1 MSSED
6 TEWELL
12 EKRINDAKKPDPVA
26 PTLRRATI
34 KIDDELNNLIKEVL
48 NHHRESLVINT
59 NIIEGLLKTTERI
72 EITLITTDG
81 DEE

>member
-6 TEWELL
+6 TEWKLL
-12 EKRINDAKKPDPVA
+12 EKRLEHAKKPDPVA

-34 KIDDELNNLIKEVL
+34 KIDDELNNMIKEVL

-59 NIIEGLLKTTERI
+59 NIIEGLLRTSERI

>member
-12 EKRINDAKKPDPVA
+12 EKRINDAKIDPVA

-34 KIDDELNNLIKEVL
+34 KIDDELNNMIKEVL

-59 NIIEGLLKTTERI
+59 NIIEGLLKTSKRI

>member
-12 EKRINDAKKPDPVA
+12 EKRINDAKIDAVA

-34 KIDDELNNLIKEVL
+34 KIDDELNNMIKEVL

>member
-34 KIDDELNNLIKEVL
+34 KMKLSKVSFGKTNDFL
-48 NHHRESLVINT
+48 LV
-59 NIIEGLLKTTERI
+59 
-72 EITLITTDG
+72 
-81 DEE
+81 

>member
-12 EKRINDAKKPDPVA
+12 EKRINDAKIDPVA

-34 KIDDELNNLIKEVL
+34 KIDDELNNASSPKRRGRPKGVK
-48 NHHRESLVINT
+48 NS
-59 NIIEGLLKTTERI
+59 
-72 EITLITTDG
+72 
-81 DEE
+81 